1 MGRKERGEGCC
12 APFAGG
18 GRKELG
24 THLTECGL
32 APSNTTSP
40 GRGLP
45 LYQVLS
51 LSTSHFAT
59 TDTGQKLGGGALPP
73 FGIGELGPHLTLWP
87 GPRHTCMPS
96 FILIHPTIWLP
107 YTNVTDRQDR
117 QTDRQRSNRIGRTVL
132 QTVTQKLKPGLV
144 VSYDIRPGNGQGL
157 IWFQCF
163 IILSLVYLLRHLTT
177 YSPGTH
183 MGLTA
188 DIYLSP

>member
-59 TDTGQKLGGGALPP
+59 TDTGQKLGGSAPFWHRGAGSPSNTVARAEAYLHAK
-73 FGIGELGPHLTLWP
+73 FHLDPSNHLAAVHQ
-87 GPRHTCMPS
+87 RHRQTGQ
-96 FILIHPTIWLP
+96 
-107 YTNVTDRQDR
+107 TNRQTTVQQDR
-117 QTDRQRSNRIGRTVL
+117 ANRFTNGRPKT
-132 QTVTQKLKPGLV
+132 KARF
-144 VSYDIRPGNGQGL
+144 SR
-157 IWFQCF
+157 
-163 IILSLVYLLRHLTT
+163 LL
-177 YSPGTH
+177 
-183 MGLTA
+183 
-188 DIYLSP
+188 